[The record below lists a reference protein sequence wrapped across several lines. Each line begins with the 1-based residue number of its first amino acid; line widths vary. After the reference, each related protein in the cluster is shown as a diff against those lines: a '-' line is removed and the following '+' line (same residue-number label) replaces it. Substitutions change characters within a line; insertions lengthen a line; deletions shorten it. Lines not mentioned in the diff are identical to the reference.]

1 MGVQR
6 FKVQHKVQVLV
17 AVVPRA
23 QMEEQAVTTQNM
35 VAGVA
40 EPQTKPMMVVKAE
53 GQSSAVLEAAV
64 GAVLVAMLVVTAEH
78 GENTPLVDKTIM
90 VRQEAEPPVPVRVVV
105 LDVET
110 AAVAEVL
117 MQAVL
122 VGQAAQEE
130 LPQAQAVAEANHRT
144 VQAVV
149 QAD

>member
-1 MGVQR
+1 MEEPAEPAQNT
-6 FKVQHKVQVLV
+6 V
-17 AVVPRA
+17 AV
-23 QMEEQAVTTQNM
+23 
-35 VAGVA
+35 VA

-122 VGQAAQEE
+122 VGQAVQEE

>member
-1 MGVQR
+1 M
-6 FKVQHKVQVLV
+6 V
-17 AVVPRA
+17 AV
-23 QMEEQAVTTQNM
+23 
-35 VAGVA
+35 VA

-110 AAVAEVL
+110 VVAAEVL

-122 VGQAAQEE
+122 VGQAVQEE